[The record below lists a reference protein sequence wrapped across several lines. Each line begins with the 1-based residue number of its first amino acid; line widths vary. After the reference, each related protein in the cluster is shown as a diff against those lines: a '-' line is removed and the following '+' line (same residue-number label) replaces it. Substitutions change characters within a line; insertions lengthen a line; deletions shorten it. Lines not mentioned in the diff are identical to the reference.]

1 MRYPQNSSKL
11 EPKKLTHARF
21 LKKPWWTAKKDLPA
35 ASRALQ
41 QVGVMESAD
50 AFCDLIQ
57 FGRHRLVPN
66 PGRKYFKTWPS
77 SQNFWISLVLL
88 WSIGLHK
95 KIQKS
100 FNTDMKAE
108 AGEATYKEAP
118 GIEAFSR
125 SKEKALEYMNQK
137 NMVEWDDIAYA
148 GLHVINGLRCSFSV
162 DTVEENIAVGRRLE
176 AKFPV
181 VCTKNGH
188 RKGNMS
194 YADRK
199 YNLVYKTFAEGIG
212 EVADSHAALY

>member
-1 MRYPQNSSKL
+1 
-11 EPKKLTHARF
+11 
-21 LKKPWWTAKKDLPA
+21 
-35 ASRALQ
+35 
-41 QVGVMESAD
+41 
-50 AFCDLIQ
+50 
-57 FGRHRLVPN
+57 
-66 PGRKYFKTWPS
+66 
-77 SQNFWISLVLL
+77 
-88 WSIGLHK
+88 
-95 KIQKS
+95 
-100 FNTDMKAE
+100 MKAE